1 MNNIYSRPMFQNPQ
15 QRAGG
20 GIMAGVAPVNMS
32 EGGGFFSFDE
42 TPEGSG
48 VNLKDVQKFL
58 FDPTDPIDQA
68 SLALALVP
76 GANVLARLTAM
87 GLKGARLYRQIRKVE
102 KFRDATNN
110 KIKKVE
116 QFKDATTKPAALAGT
131 VSGTLQAGDFAVD
144 MAQDP
149 QVRQDISSIARDI
162 PEIVSQ
168 EIDRIRNPEK
178 YEESLDSKVYDQTV
192 PSYGD
197 DYIDDIENAA
207 SGDFTSSPQ
216 YDEGGISSLRSDQDA
231 VGGGIADVA
240 RNISEARE
248 MKSSTFRRGDED
260 LAAVTAE
267 DLEESGFDS
276 LTDYLNNMEFNSD
289 SGRYAPQEMA
299 NGGIMR
305 LKDGSDK
312 EGVVVEKDIQD
323 FLDSYKELDID
334 KFLSLT
340 DEEQQ
345 IYLDAYKEKL
355 EYNERSRSRRA
366 RSPIS
371 QVNAL
376 IGDAANYIPETAT
389 NIYRNIKY
397 GDIGKAAGFS
407 TPLDERPTGE
417 GTFSVD
423 VDDPSFYQEL
433 NTPNLNTDP
442 LAERNR
448 EDIVNSLRP
457 PEPPKALQEIETEE
471 DNPTQEIVETTEE
484 RPGFIETAYGAV
496 KDYYGMGG
504 TSENE
509 KNAQRVANNT
519 RIPLGSSWQAV
530 YNEALS
536 QLELQDAKVLESRAL
551 IDSRSR
557 SDMQQEFEFLE
568 SRFPG
573 LSDEELMD
581 KYTLFKRSNSRTGAI
596 TASGLFE
603 ARQKASEHM
612 NENWNTIYEK
622 EFTDNNAKLRA
633 LGQPDLSK
641 TEYIKTMA
649 IKLTNDLLE
658 GEANT
663 SAPSSSTN
671 SSKLKVTARTP

>member
-1 MNNIYSRPMFQNPQ
+1 MFQNPQ

-48 VNLKDVQKFL
+48 VNLRDVGKFL
-58 FDPTDPIDQA
+58 FDPNDPIDQA

-87 GLKGARLYRQIRKVE
+87 GLKGARLYKQI
-102 KFRDATNN
+102 N
-110 KIKKVE
+110 KIEK
-116 QFKDATTKPAALAGT
+116 FKDATNKPAAI
-131 VSGTLQAGDFAVD
+131 SGTASGALQAGDFTVD

-207 SGDFTSSPQ
+207 SGNFTSSPQ
-216 YDEGGISSLRSDQDA
+216 YDEGGISSLGSDQDA
-231 VGGGIADVA
+231 VINAAPSGGILDLEESIAAA
-240 RNISEARE
+240 RDKNA
-248 MKSSTFRRGDED
+248 KTFRRGDKE
-260 LAAVTAE
+260 LATVTAE

-289 SGRYAPQEMA
+289 SGRYEPKGMA

-305 LKDGSDK
+305 LKDGSDE
-312 EGVVVEKDIQD
+312 EGVVAEEFVDEYKDFFD
-323 FLDSYKELDID
+323 TYDSLDPE
-334 KFLSLT
+334 KFLNLS
-340 DEEQQ
+340 DEDQQ
-345 IYLDAYKEKL
+345 VYLDNYQKRLQFKEDLRKNTAQGTL
-355 EYNERSRSRRA
+355 AQGLA
-366 RSPIS
+366 RF
-371 QVNAL
+371 V
-376 IGDAANYIPETAT
+376 DAANSVPET
-389 NIYRNIKY
+389 IVDKYRDFVY
-397 GDIGKAAGFS
+397 GDTGKAMGLSEPFE
-407 TPLDERPTGE
+407 ERPTGE
-417 GTFSVD
+417 GFSIDVEDPTF
-423 VDDPSFYQEL
+423 YEEL
-433 NTPNLNTDP
+433 NTPMNIEVP
-442 LAERNR
+442 SR
-448 EDIVNSLRP
+448 EDILRSRP
-457 PEPPKALQEIETEE
+457 PEPPKALQEIEKK

-557 SDMQQEFEFLE
+557 SDMQQEFEYLE
-568 SRFPG
+568 SRFPD

-603 ARQKASEHM
+603 ARQEAVKSI
-612 NENWNTIYEK
+612 NENWNTVYDEDFK
-622 EFTDNNAKLRA
+622 DKNAKLRA
-633 LGQPDLSK
+633 LGQPDLSR
-641 TEYIKTMA
+641 TEYTKNMA

-658 GEANT
+658 GGANT
-663 SAPSSSTN
+663 TDPSSSTN